1 MWCRHWPH
9 VRPIFAYPPE
19 IRKLLYTTNAIE
31 SLHMQPRKIIKT
43 RGHFPTD
50 EAAANC
56 TISRCATS

>member
-1 MWCRHWPH
+1 MWRRRWPH
-9 VRPIFAYPPE
+9 VRPIVAYPPE

-50 EAAANC
+50 EAAANY